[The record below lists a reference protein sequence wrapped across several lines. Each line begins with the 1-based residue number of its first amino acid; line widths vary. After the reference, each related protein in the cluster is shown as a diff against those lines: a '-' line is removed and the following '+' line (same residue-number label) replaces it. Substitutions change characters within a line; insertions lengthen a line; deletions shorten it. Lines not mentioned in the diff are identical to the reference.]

1 MLRFHVS
8 PGRRGPGDRA
18 RSGRARRRLF
28 PQADRL
34 EGRRLLTISLAA
46 GYSISS
52 YAGVGF
58 SLNPV
63 TQITGSF
70 DGQPDDRPS
79 DY

>member
-1 MLRFHVS
+1 
-8 PGRRGPGDRA
+8 
-18 RSGRARRRLF
+18 LF